1 MELFKMIHINN
12 IELLLIFDIYYLI
25 MSLNIGLL
33 EKLNTFSNIDKYNDS
48 DDWLIYIPIINIFT
62 LFILIIRYFQLK

>member
-1 MELFKMIHINN
+1 MELFKMTHINN

-25 MSLNIGLL
+25 MSLNVGLL
-33 EKLNTFSNIDKYNDS
+33 EKLNTFSNIDKYDDS

>member
-1 MELFKMIHINN
+1 MELFKMTHINN

-25 MSLNIGLL
+25 MLLNIGLL
-33 EKLNTFSNIDKYNDS
+33 EKLNTFSNIDKYDDG

-62 LFILIIRYFQLK
+62 LFILVIRYFQLK

>member
-1 MELFKMIHINN
+1 MELFKMTHINN

-33 EKLNTFSNIDKYNDS
+33 EKLNTFSNIDKYDDS